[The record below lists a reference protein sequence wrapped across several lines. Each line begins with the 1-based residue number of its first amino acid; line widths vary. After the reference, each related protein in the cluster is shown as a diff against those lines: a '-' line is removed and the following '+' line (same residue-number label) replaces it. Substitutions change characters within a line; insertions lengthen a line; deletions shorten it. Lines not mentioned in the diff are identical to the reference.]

1 MPRCWNRDSESADMG
16 VPLTVLTDVIG
27 NEVRETF
34 LSWAV
39 MRLRFLLQATNARTL
54 LKDRP
59 E

>member
-1 MPRCWNRDSESADMG
+1 MG